1 MAEAQTLLSGEKELA
16 ATNTAETLVTTSQII
31 TGLLVRANK
40 ANAAV
45 VRIGP
50 STVGA
55 ASYPLEASESVQFD
69 LIDPYRVYVYGKEK
83 DKVSFLGLVP

>member
-16 ATNTAETLVTTSQII
+16 ATNTAETLVATSQII
-31 TGLLVRANK
+31 TGLLVRATK
-40 ANAAV
+40 GNAAV

-55 ASYPLEASESVQFD
+55 TSYALEAGESVQFD
-69 LIDPYRVYVYGKEK
+69 LIDPYRVYVYGKEH